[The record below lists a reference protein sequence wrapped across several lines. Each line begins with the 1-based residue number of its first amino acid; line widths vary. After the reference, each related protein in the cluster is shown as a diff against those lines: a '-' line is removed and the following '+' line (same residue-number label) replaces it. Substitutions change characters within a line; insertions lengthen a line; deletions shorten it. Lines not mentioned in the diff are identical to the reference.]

1 MAQAKTKII
10 VGRRKTSVARAK
22 VTPGSGKF
30 TVNGKELKE
39 FFPVSRLQITAM
51 SPLTITG
58 LESKFDVSANVRG
71 GGISGQAGAVRL
83 SVARVLQTINPS
95 LHGDLKKAGFL
106 TRDPRMVERKKPG
119 RHKARRGT
127 QFSKR

>member
-1 MAQAKTKII
+1 MAAAKPKLI

-22 VTPGSGKF
+22 VTTGSGKF
-30 TVNGKELKE
+30 VVNGRELKE
-39 FFPVSRLQITAM
+39 FFPLSRLQKVALA
-51 SPLTITG
+51 PLALTG
-58 LESKFDVSANVRG
+58 LESKYDVSASVRG

-83 SVARVLQTINPS
+83 SVARVLQHLNPA
-95 LHGDLKKAGFL
+95 LHSDLKKAGYL